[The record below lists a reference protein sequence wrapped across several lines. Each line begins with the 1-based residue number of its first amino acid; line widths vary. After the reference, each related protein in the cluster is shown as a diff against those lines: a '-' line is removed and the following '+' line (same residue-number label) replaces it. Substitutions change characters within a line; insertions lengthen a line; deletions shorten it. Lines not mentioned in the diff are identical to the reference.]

1 MYRNAEKV
9 LNEKD
14 NLSKTQIRNSVAM
27 ARIELNVR
35 KVKSMVHL
43 IQPPSH
49 DEVIL
54 PKSTASEGN
63 EEMQKLRTEE
73 QKMRIRLLKSAAMV
87 PAEAKEHMRP
97 LDRESIDKWVSKMKN
112 ATELPADGRHKD
124 SLKKKKKREV
134 LSQAAINS
142 LEKQLQQAIRGE
154 YRSRIA
160 KVSKAPAAA
169 QHATALT
176 AAPTALAAP
185 TTSETVPSVAAT
197 EVKKA
202 LTTRALLPYYKL
214 ESVHQFMDIFAK
226 VDENFSGDLDV
237 NEWIKLFTSLNES
250 VPVQEAR
257 MIFMKIDKDCDG
269 YLTMRELV
277 PVVFSKASKEQQ
289 RLIIAY
295 AEMELTKKVEHEN
308 IPKVTHTDL
317 EQLFESYD
325 SENIGFVD
333 VSLIKERVR
342 SMNLSE
348 QALFFFMDNIS
359 DLADDEMVNLV
370 EFKRLFKMYTAR

>member
-1 MYRNAEKV
+1 M
-9 LNEKD
+9 
-14 NLSKTQIRNSVAM
+14 SKAQIRNSVAL
-27 ARIELNVR
+27 ARIDQNVR
-35 KVKSMVHL
+35 KVHSMIHM

-54 PKSTASEGN
+54 PKNQSTNMDHGHD
-63 EEMQKLRTEE
+63 EMNKLRTEE
-73 QKMRIRLLKSAAMV
+73 QKMKIRLLKSAAMV
-87 PAEAKEHMRP
+87 PVEAKSNMRP

-112 ATELPADGRHKD
+112 ATEMMGDGKHKD
-124 SLKKKKKREV
+124 NLKKKKKREV
-134 LSQAAINS
+134 LSQAAINA

-160 KVSKAPAAA
+160 KVSKVPSAAPAPAAG
-169 QHATALT
+169 TAVSSTT
-176 AAPTALAAP
+176 AAANPVPAP
-185 TTSETVPSVAAT
+185 VAEVVMPSVAAA

-308 IPKVTHTDL
+308 IPKVTNTDL

-325 SENIGFVD
+325 GENIGFVD

-342 SMNLSE
+342 AMNLSE

-359 DLADDEMVNLV
+359 DLADDEMVNLI
-370 EFKRLFKMYTAR
+370 EFKRLFKMYTATR

>member
-1 MYRNAEKV
+1 
-9 LNEKD
+9 
-14 NLSKTQIRNSVAM
+14 
-27 ARIELNVR
+27 
-35 KVKSMVHL
+35 
-43 IQPPSH
+43 
-49 DEVIL
+49 
-54 PKSTASEGN
+54 
-63 EEMQKLRTEE
+63 
-73 QKMRIRLLKSAAMV
+73 
-87 PAEAKEHMRP
+87 
-97 LDRESIDKWVSKMKN
+97 MKN
-112 ATELPADGRHKD
+112 ATELMGDGKHKD

-134 LSQAAINS
+134 LSQAAINA

-160 KVSKAPAAA
+160 KVSK
-169 QHATALT
+169 
-176 AAPTALAAP
+176 
-185 TTSETVPSVAAT
+185 VPSVAPAAQAAGSAVPGAASVPIPPPVEVVMPSVAAA

-308 IPKVTHTDL
+308 IPKVTNTDL

-325 SENIGFVD
+325 GENIGFVD

-342 SMNLSE
+342 AMNLSE

-359 DLADDEMVNLV
+359 DLADDEMVNLI
-370 EFKRLFKMYTAR
+370 EFKRLFKMYTASR

>member
-1 MYRNAEKV
+1 V
-9 LNEKD
+9 
-14 NLSKTQIRNSVAM
+14 
-27 ARIELNVR
+27 
-35 KVKSMVHL
+35 
-43 IQPPSH
+43 
-49 DEVIL
+49 
-54 PKSTASEGN
+54 
-63 EEMQKLRTEE
+63 
-73 QKMRIRLLKSAAMV
+73 
-87 PAEAKEHMRP
+87 
-97 LDRESIDKWVSKMKN
+97 
-112 ATELPADGRHKD
+112 
-124 SLKKKKKREV
+124 
-134 LSQAAINS
+134 
-142 LEKQLQQAIRGE
+142 
-154 YRSRIA
+154 
-160 KVSKAPAAA
+160 APAA
-169 QHATALT
+169 Q
-176 AAPTALAAP
+176 AAGSAVPGAASVP
-185 TTSETVPSVAAT
+185 IPPPVEVVMPSVAAA

-308 IPKVTHTDL
+308 IPKVTNTDL

-325 SENIGFVD
+325 GENIGFVD

-342 SMNLSE
+342 AMNLSE

-359 DLADDEMVNLV
+359 DLADDEMVNLI
-370 EFKRLFKMYTAR
+370 EFKRLFKMYTASR